1 MRTLTLFTLFS
12 LLHTFS
18 FGQSNWS
25 RNSNSYLSMENGAL
39 VQTTLPSFSK
49 TTLVN
54 AEQLMIPGGTGPAGR
69 FSRTLLSDD
78 QQKILLFTNAK
89 RSYHNTFYSIWVYDR
104 ATAKLFQAAKQF
116 GQGQVL
122 NAQFSPDGS
131 KLAYVFNSNIY
142 VEDLSSGQV
151 QQMTKDGSDQKRNG
165 WFDYASSE
173 ELFCTDGLRWSPD
186 SKRIAFWQM
195 DLSKVKTFYMINN
208 TDSNYAKPIT
218 LAFPKVGEPIAEA
231 RIGVISLDKKKT
243 QWMTIAGDPANYYI
257 PRMEWLTDGSRLIL
271 QQLNR
276 AQNQSDLLLSATD
289 LSSAKSIYHEKDEA
303 WIDLKSFW
311 RGGGQGWDWI
321 NGGKE
326 FLWASEK
333 DGWRH
338 LYRIGM
344 DGSEKLLT
352 KGNFDITSISGTDEK
367 NGWVYFLASPDTAT
381 QRYLYRSRLD
391 GTGEAER
398 VTPAGLPGTHS
409 YSFSPDGKWALHNFS
424 GYRFMPASEWL
435 SMPEHQPVNVNES
448 IAKKLTSNPMASKV
462 SFFKVTTSEG
472 VTMDG
477 WMVKPANFDPSKK
490 YPVIFTVYSEPFS
503 TTVNDVSGVGR
514 GGGFFNVD
522 SGYIFMSV
530 EGRGAPAPKGRAWR
544 KAIYRNMGWIN
555 ANDQAMAAKEIIK
568 WPFID
573 SSRIAVFGS
582 SGGGSTTMH
591 LLFRFPEIYKVGI
604 ASAGV
609 PDQLIYNSIY
619 EERFMGLLPD
629 NKADYIK
636 GSAITY
642 AKNLRGHLLILH
654 GTGDHNVHY
663 AGEEMLLNELIKHNR
678 QFSFMPYPNR
688 THGISEGE
696 GTGAHRN
703 TLSANFL
710 RQYCPPGG
718 R

>member
-1 MRTLTLFTLFS
+1 MRIASFLLLLCLGNS
-12 LLHTFS
+12 LSYAQL
-18 FGQSNWS
+18 NWS
-25 RNSNSYLSMENGAL
+25 KDGKSYVSMENGAL
-39 VQTTLPSFSK
+39 TQTDMPGLTK
-49 TTLVN
+49 TILVK
-54 AEQLMIPGGTGPAGR
+54 ADQLVIPGNSGGGR
-69 FSRTLLSDD
+69 FQRSVLSDD
-78 QQKILLFTNAK
+78 QQKILFYTNTK
-89 RSYHNTFYSIWVYDR
+89 RVYHNTFSSIWIYDR
-104 ATAKLFQAAKQF
+104 VSAKLFQAGKQF
-116 GQGQVL
+116 GESQLL
-122 NAQFSPDGS
+122 NAKFSPDGS
-131 KLAYVFNSNIY
+131 RLAYVFDNNIY
-142 VEDLSSGQV
+142 VEDLATNKIEQL
-151 QQMTKDGSDQKRNG
+151 TKDGTDQKRNG

-195 DLSKVKTFYMINN
+195 DLSKVKIFYMINN
-208 TDSNYAKPIT
+208 TDSNYSKPVG

-231 RIGVISLDKKKT
+231 KIGVVSIDKKKT
-243 QWMTIAGDPANYYI
+243 QWISITGDPANYYI
-257 PRMEWLTDGSRLIL
+257 TRMEWLTDGSRLIM

-276 AQNQSDLLLSATD
+276 AQNESNLLLSATD
-289 LSSAKSIYHEKDEA
+289 YTTSKSIYKETDDA
-303 WIDLKSFW
+303 WVDLIDFW
-311 RGGGQGWDWI
+311 RGSSRNWDWI
-321 NGGKE
+321 NNGKE

-338 LYRIGM
+338 LYRVGL

-352 KGNFDITSISGTDEK
+352 KGNFDITSISGTDET
-367 NGWVYFLASPDTAT
+367 NGWVYFIASPDTAT
-381 QRYLYRSRLD
+381 QRYLYRTKLD
-391 GTGEAER
+391 GTGSAER
-398 VTPAGLPGTHS
+398 VTPTGLPGTHS
-409 YSFSPDGKWALHNFS
+409 YSFSPDGKWAMHNFS
-424 GYRFMPASEWL
+424 GYRFQPASEWL
-435 SMPEHQPVNVNES
+435 SMPTHQPINPNES
-448 IAKKLTSNPMASKV
+448 IAKKLTANPAASKV
-462 SFFKVTTSEG
+462 SFFTVTTSEG

-477 WMVKPANFDPSKK
+477 WMVKPANFDPTKK
-490 YPVIFTVYSEPFS
+490 YPLIFTVYSEPFS

-530 EGRGAPAPKGRAWR
+530 EGRGAPSPKGRAWR
-544 KAIYRNMGWIN
+544 KAIYKNLGWIN
-555 ANDQAMAAKEIIK
+555 SNDQAMAAKEIMK

-573 SSRIAVFGS
+573 TSRIAVFGG

-609 PDQLIYNSIY
+609 PNQLVYNSIY
-619 EERFMGLLPD
+619 EERFMGLLPA

-663 AGEEMLLNELIKHNR
+663 AGEEMLLNELVKYNR
-678 QFSFMPYPNR
+678 QFVFMPYPNR

-696 GTGAHRN
+696 GTGAHRS